1 MTKFDNIKIRN
12 YAELTNVITQANKSG
27 LIIFSLLIK
36 DMYNGD
42 CLFNVKVIYKDDSED
57 NKANL
62 AYTDLVQFLFNSGFN
77 ASIKHICIFAD
88 CYDLFLM
95 NTIGSF

>member
-12 YAELTNVITQANKSG
+12 YANLTNIITQANKSG
-27 LIIFSLLIK
+27 LIVFSLLLK
-36 DMYNGD
+36 DMYND
-42 CLFNVKVIYKDDSED
+42 NCLFNIKVIYKDDSED
-57 NKANL
+57 NKADL
-62 AYTDLVQFLFNSGFN
+62 TYADLVQFLFNNGFN

-95 NTIGSF
+95 NTLRSF